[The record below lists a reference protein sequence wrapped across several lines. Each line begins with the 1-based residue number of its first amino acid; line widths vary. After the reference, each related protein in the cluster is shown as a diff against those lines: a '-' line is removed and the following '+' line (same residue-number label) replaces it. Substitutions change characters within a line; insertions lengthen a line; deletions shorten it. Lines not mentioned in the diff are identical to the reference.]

1 MTFWEDKRVLLTGG
15 GGFLGSHVR
24 EALARDGCEHVFVV
38 RSGVYD
44 ITHET
49 EVCRLFQ
56 DLQAGIGGWPS
67 RLHGKTAPV
76 DIVIH
81 LAGLV
86 GGIGANKSNPADFYY
101 RNLMMGTLM
110 MHYSQLAGAS
120 KFVAAGAGCG
130 YPEHAPMPLKESSF
144 WDGFPQT
151 ESAPYSLAKR
161 MLQVQSIAYWKQY
174 KFPAIIGVP
183 GNIYGP
189 YDNFDLENA
198 HVVPALVRKF
208 VESDRVVVWGSGKP
222 TRDFV
227 YAGDVARGLLL
238 AAEIY
243 EQSELVNLSSGR
255 DHSIREVIETL
266 VEITE
271 FQGSLSWD
279 SSRPDGQIRRLF
291 DMSKAEKDLGFRAT
305 TTLKQGLA
313 TTVEWYRANREH
325 ARNYEPLPEV
335 ATAVPS

>member
-1 MTFWEDKRVLLTGG
+1 MGFWENKRVLLTGG

-24 EALARDGCEHVFVV
+24 LALEAAGCPHVFVV
-38 RSGVYD
+38 RSSAYD
-44 ITHET
+44 ITRET
-49 EVCRLFQ
+49 EVQRLFQ
-56 DLQAGIGGWPS
+56 DLRAGVRGWPS
-67 RLHGKTAPV
+67 RFQGKTAPV

-81 LAGLV
+81 LAGMV
-86 GGIGANKSNPADFYY
+86 GGIGANKAKPADFYY
-101 RNLMMGTLM
+101 RNLMMGTLI
-110 MHYSQLAGAS
+110 MHYSWMAGAA

-130 YPEHAPMPLKESSF
+130 YPENAPMPLKEASF
-144 WDGFPQT
+144 WDGLPQE

-174 KFPAIIGVP
+174 KFPAIIGIP

-208 VESDRVVVWGSGKP
+208 VESDRVVVWGTGKP

-243 EQSELVNLSSGR
+243 DQAQLVNLSSGR
-255 DHSIREVIETL
+255 DYSIRELIETL
-266 VEITE
+266 IEITE
-271 FQGSLSWD
+271 YKGSFSWD
-279 SSRPDGQIRRLF
+279 VSRPDGQIKRLF
-291 DMSKAEKDLGFRAT
+291 DVSKAEKDLGFLAT
-305 TTLKQGLA
+305 TSLREGLA
-313 TTVEWYRANREH
+313 TTLDWYRVNRER
-325 ARNYEPLPEV
+325 ARNHEPLPEV
-335 ATAVPS
+335 SLVSSS